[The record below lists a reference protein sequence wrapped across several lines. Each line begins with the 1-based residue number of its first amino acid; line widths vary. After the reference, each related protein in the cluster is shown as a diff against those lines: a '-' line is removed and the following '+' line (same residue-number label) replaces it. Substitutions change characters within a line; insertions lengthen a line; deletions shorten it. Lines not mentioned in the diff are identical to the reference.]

1 MYVYVKVD
9 LSWSKADWCW
19 CLCASNFKTRQR
31 KKLLWVDNWENG
43 AVAVNYSG
51 LSWELFQV
59 MSQLIWFWSSQ
70 LNVLKN
76 HIPFD
81 ITYSH
86 LPKRMKFWYYKTYSY
101 EEIEYE
107 LFLNI
112 WPTAH
117 KEGGPAMEHVL
128 PICFDSFCSQCLG
141 HLIAIG
147 TLVIFLEVWRSRIF
161 EK

>member
-1 MYVYVKVD
+1 MH
-9 LSWSKADWCW
+9 
-19 CLCASNFKTRQR
+19 
-31 KKLLWVDNWENG
+31 G

-51 LSWELFQV
+51 LSLGTVSSHEPTELILVKPIEYAQK
-59 MSQLIWFWSSQ
+59 SYSIWY
-70 LNVLKN
+70 
-76 HIPFD
+76 HI
-81 ITYSH
+81 SH

-147 TLVIFLEVWRSRIF
+147 TLVIFLEVWWSRIF